1 MKNTKV
7 ISCILIVILLII
19 VGSSQVMKNTE
30 DVPDNEVALKSYE
43 VKDIEALDKKI
54 QTNNALWK
62 ASVLYGE
69 DKQASVTLYLLKD
82 KPLDKKETQQIIATI
97 KKSPTSIFGGKKLT
111 LSAVDIYVASSMKTF
126 SDLTSFHNLSEYHE
140 GLLQYVSQPI
150 DVEGNAIFTTY
161 EKMDSSTSDNFLE
174 DIAFNFVDAGIT
186 PQNEFSGHLVLETTD
201 KKEIKRMI
209 PILATLTAGQNPE
222 LNSINFTIYTSV
234 SAYETGQIQYEY
246 STSLKNILVHR
257 NYVEKETLN
266 R

>member
-1 MKNTKV
+1 MKNTKI
-7 ISCILIVILLII
+7 ISCLLILILLII

-43 VKDIEALDKKI
+43 ISDIEALDNKI

-82 KPLDKKETQQIIATI
+82 KPLDKKETQQVIETI
-97 KKSPTSIFGGKKLT
+97 KKSPTSIFDGKKLN
-111 LSAVDIYVASSMKTF
+111 LSTIFIYVAHTEKTF
-126 SDLTSFHNLSEYHE
+126 TDFPSSDNPSEYQN
-140 GLLQYVSQPI
+140 GLLQYVSQPV
-150 DVEGNAIFTTY
+150 DVEGEAIFTTY
-161 EKMDSSTSDNFLE
+161 EKMESSTSDNFLE
-174 DIAFNFVDAGIT
+174 DTAFNFMDAGIT

-201 KKEIKRMI
+201 KQEIKRMI
-209 PILATLTAGQNPE
+209 PILATLTAGQNPQ

-257 NYVEKETLN
+257 EKETLN